1 MKMSAPL
8 SALAVLL
15 ALAPAGCKRGSPIRA
30 GLQVDLTSAAETL
43 GKRISR
49 EIPSG
54 PVLFMNAE
62 LSEPLAGAMREG
74 LERGLGGKRQLVVLG
89 MADLP
94 PNFPMMTGAAALD
107 EILRTHPGMAAVVTA
122 IGISDGGAASVP
134 ETIPPLY
141 ILNWQNPALYQ
152 KILKHPRCRGGMFYS
167 PGTPATTFVEVNGG
181 T

>member
-1 MKMSAPL
+1 MK
-8 SALAVLL
+8 
-15 ALAPAGCKRGSPIRA
+15 
-30 GLQVDLTSAAETL
+30 SAAETL

-62 LSEPLAGAMREG
+62 LSEPLASSMRRG

-89 MADLP
+89 MADMP
-94 PNFPMMTGAAALD
+94 ANFPLMPAAGVLD
-107 EILRTHPGMAAVVTA
+107 EVLRTHPGMAAVVTT
-122 IGISDGGAASVP
+122 IGITDSGAASVP
-134 ETIPPLY
+134 DTIPPLY
-141 ILNWQNPALYQ
+141 ILNWQNPDLYQ

-167 PGTPATTFVEVNGG
+167 PGTPASTFVEVSGG

>member
-1 MKMSAPL
+1 MKIPVPL
-8 SALAVLL
+8 FALAVLL
-15 ALAPAGCKRGSPIRA
+15 ALAPTGCKRGSPIRE
-30 GLQVDLTSAAETL
+30 GLRDDLKAAAETL
-43 GKRISR
+43 GKRIAR

-62 LSEPLAGAMREG
+62 LSEPLASAMREG

-89 MADLP
+89 MADMP

-122 IGISDGGAASVP
+122 IGITDAGAAGVP

-141 ILNWQNPALYQ
+141 ILNWQNPGLYQ
-152 KILKHPRCRGGMFYS
+152 QILKHPRCRGGLFYS
-167 PGTPATTFVEVNGG
+167 PGTPASTFVEVNGG